1 MQPDSSNHAKHGT
14 GARKIMM
21 RAGLG
26 LAAVVIFLFG
36 LGIGNNT
43 ISFGASAQNAN
54 KELPADLDYATV
66 ESIYDLLKANY
77 DGKLDTNKL
86 LDGLKGGLAK
96 AAGDPYTEY
105 FNPDQA
111 KDFNAELNGS
121 FTGIGAEL
129 GQDDKGN
136 LIIVSPIEGFPASKA
151 GLRPQDMVVS
161 IDNTPTNDMTIDEA
175 VSRIRGEKGT
185 DVTLRIV
192 RGKSEDLSF
201 TIKRDEIK
209 IPSVKWELLEGGV
222 GNIRINQ
229 FGQDTADLTQQAA
242 ADLKKQ
248 GAKSILLDLRGNP
261 GGLLSAA
268 VDVSS
273 LWVPSGK
280 MVLQERRGGVVVESY
295 TANGAGGT
303 PLRDMRTVVL
313 INAGSA
319 SASEIVAGALKD
331 NGAATIY
338 GEKSY
343 GKGSVQEIQDLP
355 NGGEIKITVARW
367 YRPNGQNIDKK
378 GISPDKEIKMSD
390 EDYKQKRDPQK
401 DSALEFLRQK

>member
-1 MQPDSSNHAKHGT
+1 
-14 GARKIMM
+14 
-21 RAGLG
+21 
-26 LAAVVIFLFG
+26 
-36 LGIGNNT
+36 
-43 ISFGASAQNAN
+43 
-54 KELPADLDYATV
+54 
-66 ESIYDLLKANY
+66 
-77 DGKLDTNKL
+77 
-86 LDGLKGGLAK
+86 
-96 AAGDPYTEY
+96 
-105 FNPDQA
+105 
-111 KDFNAELNGS
+111 
-121 FTGIGAEL
+121 
-129 GQDDKGN
+129 
-136 LIIVSPIEGFPASKA
+136 
-151 GLRPQDMVVS
+151 
-161 IDNTPTNDMTIDEA
+161 
-175 VSRIRGEKGT
+175 
-185 DVTLRIV
+185 
-192 RGKSEDLSF
+192 
-201 TIKRDEIK
+201 
-209 IPSVKWELLEGGV
+209 
-222 GNIRINQ
+222 
-229 FGQDTADLTQQAA
+229 
-242 ADLKKQ
+242 
-248 GAKSILLDLRGNP
+248 
-261 GGLLSAA
+261 LLSAA